1 MGRKRDI
8 ENTAVK
14 MSSYMLRKLIS
25 FLSKTSLYDRETIRL
40 GGTKGMCNERQRV
53 SLIIRT
59 YKNVKA
65 LEKIIS
71 PQKDILGSF
80 FWGGVREFLAG
91 QN

>member
-1 MGRKRDI
+1 
-8 ENTAVK
+8 
-14 MSSYMLRKLIS
+14 
-25 FLSKTSLYDRETIRL
+25 
-40 GGTKGMCNERQRV
+40 MCNERQRV

-80 FWGGVREFLAG
+80 FWGCVREFLAG